1 MKHTIYGIALAV
13 TAILVIAAIFA
24 VSGKDVRENEIDK
37 ALNTAVEESLGQLK
51 MNGGYEFENYQE
63 LIADFNQAL
72 LLHVSSDSD
81 IKIEIL
87 TADLERGVL
96 DVEIEA
102 SYQTINGKKGTS
114 SCRKTVILEEYSDR
128 KGYHTVTFLSGG
140 KVHAEYSLYEGS
152 LIVEPQEPKKEGATF
167 LCWKKEGSGETLASG
182 MKLEGDTI
190 FTAEFR
196 Q

>member
-1 MKHTIYGIALAV
+1 MKHTIYGIVLAV
-13 TAILVIAAIFA
+13 AAVLIIAAVLA
-24 VSGKDVRENEIDK
+24 VSGRDVRENEMDK

-51 MNGGYEFENYQE
+51 AEGGYGFNDYHE
-63 LIADFNQAL
+63 LIADFNQSL

-81 IKIEIL
+81 IKIDIL

-102 SYQTINGKKGTS
+102 AYQTVDGKKGKS

-128 KGYHTVTFLSGG
+128 MEYHTVTFISEGQ
-140 KVHAEYSLYEGS
+140 VHAKYSLYEGS
-152 LIVEPQEPKKEGATF
+152 FIVEPQKPKNEGREF
-167 LCWKKEGSGETLASG
+167 LCWKNNGNGQILTPG

-196 Q
+196 